1 MPASRAHSSFV
12 SCWFALSACRP
23 DGRTDAE
30 FQDNHTRSVCL
41 RGGSN
46 YRSAGS
52 HWYFPNEADLLT
64 HNKYFLMNPRYERAG
79 TVGFRCVA
87 DARKE

>member
-1 MPASRAHSSFV
+1 VRAYV
-12 SCWFALSACRP
+12 LTCLRACL
-23 DGRTDAE
+23 TDSLTDYLIHVQS

-52 HWYFPNEADLLT
+52 HWYFPNEPDLLT
-64 HNKYFLMNPRYERAG
+64 HNKYFLMNPHYERAG

-87 DARKE
+87 DA